1 MSRLENKVAVIT
13 GAASGIGRASALRF
27 AKEGAAVVVCDL
39 NVTGGEETAHQCVAA
54 DGRAAFIRTDVSAE
68 ADIKA
73 AIELAV
79 KRYGG
84 LHVTFN
90 NAGLGGAVGT
100 IEEVT
105 TENWD
110 RTLAVL
116 LRSVFLGMKY
126 SVPVMREGGGGSIIS
141 TASVAGLRGGAGP
154 HAYSAAKAAVIN
166 LTRSVALEVGK
177 DRIRVNCI
185 CPGGINTPLIY
196 KRMPGGSEEMSGQLL
211 AQIQPI
217 PRAGTPEDVAAMALL
232 LASDEAEWISGAAMV
247 VDGGLTAGANLNRD
261 RPALTLPTGFSGP
274 SFEY

>member
-13 GAASGIGRASALRF
+13 GAASGIGRASALLF
-27 AKEGAAVVVCDL
+27 AKKGAAVVVCDL

-54 DGRAAFIRTDVSAE
+54 DGRAAFIRTDVSE
-68 ADIKA
+68 EVQVRA
-73 AIELAV
+73 AVELVV

-84 LHVTFN
+84 LHVLFN

-110 RTLAVL
+110 RTMAVL

-126 SVPVMREGGGGSIIS
+126 AVPVMRQGGGGTIIS
-141 TASVAGLRGGAGP
+141 TASVAGLRGGAAP

-185 CPGGINTPLIY
+185 CPGAINTPLLY
-196 KRMPGGSEEMSGQLL
+196 KRMPGGSAEMSAQFL

-217 PRAGTPEDVAAMALL
+217 ARAGTPEDIAAMALF
-232 LASDEAEWISGAAMV
+232 LASDEAEWITGAAMV
-247 VDGGLTAGANLNRD
+247 VDGGLTAGSGFNRE
-261 RPALTLPTGFSGP
+261 RLALALPAGFSGP
-274 SFEY
+274 SFEH